1 MSGVEGPQDT
11 ASTMFLALRHRG
23 AALLGCWKVRPLEV
37 AFLTRR
43 LLHAERQQHRG
54 LVKVEGTEAADFLQG
69 LVTNDMG
76 HLQEGQAAGMYCL
89 LLNRQGRVLHDSI
102 VYRRGSGTFLLEC
115 DAARAGQLERH
126 LRMHRVRRRLAVDDI
141 TKDFSVWCVFDPKP
155 DLTQLLP
162 VDLESLYMNHRVETG
177 MVLPLEGN
185 PKDVSVIQDPRI
197 WQLGHRL
204 VVPTAM
210 ASLRRMMPRV
220 KEEKGEGFR
229 VLRYMLG
236 VGEGSEDLPP
246 TKCLPLEANCDYLH
260 GISFHKGCYVGQE
273 LTARTFHTGVVR
285 KRLLPLKFSE
295 DASTVS
301 PDATVMNELGKPVGK
316 VRGCLGQYG
325 LGLLRV
331 EECLLAK
338 SLTVEGHKVQ
348 TFRPPW
354 WPLQAS
360 KTKLNQ

>member
-1 MSGVEGPQDT
+1 
-11 ASTMFLALRHRG
+11 MFPALRHHG
-23 AALLGCWKVRPLEV
+23 AGLLRLWKVRPLQT
-37 AFLTRR
+37 APLTRR

-54 LVKVEGTEAADFLQG
+54 LIKVEGTEAADFLQG

-76 HLQEGQAAGMYCL
+76 HLEGQAAGMYCL
-89 LLNRQGRVLHDSI
+89 LLNRQGRVLHDTI
-102 VYRRGSGTFLLEC
+102 MYRRGPGTFLLEC
-115 DAARAGQLERH
+115 DAVRASQLERH

-141 TKDFSVWCVFDPKP
+141 TKDLSVWCVFDPEP

-162 VDLESLYMNHRVETG
+162 VDPESLYMNPHVEAGTA
-177 MVLPLEGN
+177 LPLEGN
-185 PKDVSVIQDPRI
+185 PGDVLVIQDPRMR
-197 WQLGHRL
+197 QLGHRL
-204 VVPTAM
+204 VVPAAT
-210 ASLRRMMPRV
+210 ASLRRLMPMV
-220 KEEKGEGFR
+220 EEEKGEGFR

-236 VGEGSEDLPP
+236 VGEGSEELPP

-285 KRLLPLKFSE
+285 KRLLPLIFSE
-295 DASTVS
+295 DASAVS
-301 PDATVMNELGKPVGK
+301 PDATVVNEQGKAVGK
-316 VRGCLGQYG
+316 VRACLGHYG

-331 EECLLAK
+331 EECLSAK
-338 SLTVEGHKVQ
+338 SLTVEDHKVQ